1 MIVVDTSAV
10 MAVLLEEETSP
21 GIKACLV
28 NNELC
33 MSAGTYSELLIV
45 ASAQGLLDEVNELI
59 PAIGV
64 EIVTLDGASARAVQK
79 AFVNLGKGGHPA
91 SLNFGDCFA
100 YALAKEKDIPLLF
113 VGNDFSKTDVDI
125 ALKSETAADKEK

>member
-1 MIVVDTSAV
+1 MIVVDTSAII
-10 MAVLLEEETSP
+10 AVLLEEETSLS
-21 GIKACLV
+21 IKSCLV

-45 ASAQGLLDEVNELI
+45 ASTLGLLDEVNELI
-59 PAIGV
+59 PAIGI
-64 EIVTLDGASARAVQK
+64 EIVTLDGASAHAVQK
-79 AFVNLGKGGHPA
+79 AFVNWGKGRHPA

-113 VGNDFSKTDVDI
+113 VESDFSKTDVDI
-125 ALKSETAADKEK
+125 ALKSETAADKE

>member
-1 MIVVDTSAV
+1 MIVVDTSAI
-10 MAVLLEEETSP
+10 MALLLEEETSP
-21 GIKACLV
+21 SIKVCLTE
-28 NNELC
+28 NELC
-33 MSAGTYSELLIV
+33 MSAGTYSELLVV
-45 ASAQGLLDEVNELI
+45 ASAQGLLDEVKELV

-79 AFVNLGKGGHPA
+79 AFANWGKGRHPA

-100 YALAKEKDIPLLF
+100 YALAKEKDMPLLF

-125 ALKSETAADKEK
+125 ALKLETTADNE

>member
-1 MIVVDTSAV
+1 MIVVDTSAI
-10 MAVLLEEETSP
+10 MAVLLEEEPSP
-21 GIKACLV
+21 SIKACLV
-28 NNELC
+28 DNELC

-45 ASAQGLLDEVNELI
+45 ASARGLLDEANELI

-79 AFVNLGKGGHPA
+79 AFANWGKGRHPA

-100 YALAKEKDIPLLF
+100 YALAKEKAMPLLF
-113 VGNDFSKTDVDI
+113 VGNDFSKTDVDV
-125 ALKSETAADKEK
+125 ALKLETSTDNE

>member
-1 MIVVDTSAV
+1 MIVVDTSAI
-10 MAVLLEEETSP
+10 MAVLLEEEPSP
-21 GIKACLV
+21 GIMACLV
-28 NNELC
+28 DNELC

-45 ASAQGLLDEVNELI
+45 ASARGLLDEVSELI

-64 EIVTLDGASARAVQK
+64 EIITLDGASARAVQK
-79 AFVNLGKGGHPA
+79 AFVNWGKGKHPA

-100 YALAKEKDIPLLF
+100 YALAKEKDMPLLF

-125 ALKSETAADKEK
+125 ALKLETATDNE

>member
-1 MIVVDTSAV
+1 MIVVDTSAI
-10 MAVLLEEETSP
+10 MAVLLEEKPSP
-21 GIKACLV
+21 SIMACLV
-28 NNELC
+28 DNELC

-45 ASAQGLLDEVNELI
+45 ASARGLLDEVSELI

-64 EIVTLDGASARAVQK
+64 EIITLDGASARAVQK
-79 AFVNLGKGGHPA
+79 AFVKWGKGKHPA

-100 YALAKEKDIPLLF
+100 YALAREKDMPLLF

-125 ALKSETAADKEK
+125 ALKLETTTDNE

>member
-21 GIKACLV
+21 SIQACLV
-28 NNELC
+28 NNDLC

-79 AFVNLGKGGHPA
+79 AFVNFGKGRHPA

-100 YALAKEKDIPLLF
+100 YALAKEEDIPLLF

-125 ALKSETAADKEK
+125 ALKSETAADKEE